1 MRRTA
6 VELEAAEPRL
16 GGRRRH
22 ERVGR
27 GESLLGGQRVE
38 FLGEL
43 LAVGVDFVLLSFL
56 GMRERLVE
64 LLLPARLADHD
75 ERSLAVGEILA
86 ELLKELPLR
95 FSRHSRRRALI
106 IRRPIMSLI
115 DVATQMIN
123 VANTYV

>member
-1 MRRTA
+1 MRPTA

-22 ERVGR
+22 EGVGG

-43 LAVGVDFVLLSFL
+43 LAVGVDFLLLSLL
-56 GMRERLVE
+56 GTRERLVE
-64 LLLPARLADHD
+64 LLLHARLADHD
-75 ERSLAVGEILA
+75 ERRLAVGEILA
-86 ELLKELPLR
+86 ELLKDLPLR
-95 FSRHSRRRALI
+95 LSRHSRRRALI

>member
-1 MRRTA
+1 
-6 VELEAAEPRL
+6 
-16 GGRRRH
+16 
-22 ERVGR
+22 
-27 GESLLGGQRVE
+27 
-38 FLGEL
+38 
-43 LAVGVDFVLLSFL
+43 
-56 GMRERLVE
+56 MRERLVE
-64 LLLPARLADHD
+64 LLLHARLADHD
-75 ERSLAVGEILA
+75 ERRLAVGQILA